1 MIFELSGSRLRV
13 MGTLHL
19 LPQGAVLPAWVR
31 SGYDWS
37 EAVFIE
43 HSPSEFLRLAQLPD
57 PVAGRTPSPAFGDLL
72 ARATVD
78 RASGAP
84 AGLQRGA
91 AVLMALASRI
101 AVAAIGGADQA
112 LHDWSRADARPFGY
126 LEQAGDALEL
136 LNAIE
141 ESEWTPAIHAEL
153 ARPESPERQL
163 QGFHDAWRK
172 GKLVEIE
179 RLSRQGL
186 FASADIRA
194 HMLTRRNQAWAAP
207 YTDPPRRSLVAVGAA
222 HLVGPGNF
230 LECLARVSGRS
241 IRRIV

>member
-1 MIFELSGSRLRV
+1 MIFELTGSRLRV

-19 LPQGAVLPAWVR
+19 LPQGGVLPAWVR

-37 EAVFIE
+37 EVVFIE
-43 HSPSEFLRLAQLPD
+43 HAPSEFLRLARLPD
-57 PVAGRTPSPAFGDLL
+57 PVAGRTPSAAFDALL
-72 ARATVD
+72 ARA
-78 RASGAP
+78 ASARVP
-84 AGLQRGA
+84 TASMGLQRGA

-101 AVAAIGGADQA
+101 SATALPGADQA
-112 LHDWSRADARPFGY
+112 LHDWSQADGKPFGY

-141 ESEWTPAIHAEL
+141 ESDWTPAIRAEL

-172 GKLVEIE
+172 GKLAEIE
-179 RLSRQGL
+179 NLSRQGL
-186 FASADIRA
+186 FTSAVIRA
-194 HMLTRRNQAWAAP
+194 RMLLQRNQAWAAP
-207 YTDPPRRSLVAVGAA
+207 YADPPRRSLVAVGAA

-230 LECLARVSGRS
+230 MECLARASGRS
-241 IRRIV
+241 IRRIS